1 MPPRLQVTVLNELN
15 DITFSVLDVLRLPNL
30 NSNKSPGPDNIHPR
44 VLSECAEE
52 LAFPLYILFRKSLTE
67 GKVPL
72 AWKEGRVSPI
82 LQARVLKLII
92 IGR

>member
-1 MPPRLQVTVLNELN
+1 MTLR
-15 DITFSVLDVLRLPNL
+15 TFSVLDVLRLPNL

-52 LAFPLYILFRKSLTE
+52 LAVPLYILFRKSLTE

-72 AWKEGRVSPI
+72 VWKEGRVSPI
-82 LQARVLKLII
+82 YKKKARVLMLII